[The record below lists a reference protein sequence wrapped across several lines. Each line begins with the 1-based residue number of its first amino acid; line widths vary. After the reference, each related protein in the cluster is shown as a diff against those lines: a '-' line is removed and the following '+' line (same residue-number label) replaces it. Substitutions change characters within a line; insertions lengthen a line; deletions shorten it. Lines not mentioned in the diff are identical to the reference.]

1 LAQVALRL
9 INKKTDLKVVILAGV
24 GLNGAAGF
32 CAARHLANHN
42 VKVVVCRS
50 RAYQLADE
58 NVHQRKIYKETGGK
72 EAQIGSLP
80 VEPVALIIDALIGIG
95 LRSSPTD
102 TTLTLIQWANA
113 NGAPILAY
121 DVPSGVDS
129 TTGRAVGEYIK
140 ATTTMTIALPKT
152 GLIQSKTGSLYV
164 ADVGIPQYLYNKL
177 GINYTSPF
185 GDQFILKL
193 KRSK

>member
-1 LAQVALRL
+1 
-9 INKKTDLKVVILAGV
+9 VVLAGV
-24 GLNGAAGF
+24 GLKGAAGF

-58 NVHQRKIYKETGGK
+58 NAHQRKIYKETGGK

-80 VEPVALIIDALIGIG
+80 VEPVVLIIDALIGIG
-95 LRSSPTD
+95 LRGAPSD
-102 TTLTLIQWANA
+102 TTATLIQWANS
-113 NGAPILAY
+113 NGAPILSY

-129 TTGRAVGEYIK
+129 TTGKIFGDYIK
-140 ATTTMTIALPKT
+140 ATTTVTIALPKT
-152 GLIQSKTGSLYV
+152 GLLTSKTGSLYI
-164 ADVGIPQYLYNKL
+164 ADVGIPPFIFTKL

-185 GDQFILKL
+185 AEQFILKL
-193 KRSK
+193 QRSK